1 MKQILIITPP
11 GHPGTLADIAG
22 RLGDRGVNITDI
34 DASDDH
40 AHGVIRLQAEP
51 YDDALRILSDAGYHA
66 MSEDVLVIRIKD
78 EPGAIARVAARFRE
92 PAINVLSIRI
102 LQRNNGW
109 ATLLLGTSDNAG
121 AREILKD
128 CVV

>member
-40 AHGVIRLQAEP
+40 AHGVIRLQAERGIACLLVTH
-51 YDDALRILSDAGYHA
+51 DRNLVEGVAHREI
-66 MSEDVLVIRIKD
+66 VLTR
-78 EPGAIARVAARFRE
+78 RVAE
-92 PAINVLSIRI
+92 
-102 LQRNNGW
+102 
-109 ATLLLGTSDNAG
+109 AG
-121 AREILKD
+121 
-128 CVV
+128 